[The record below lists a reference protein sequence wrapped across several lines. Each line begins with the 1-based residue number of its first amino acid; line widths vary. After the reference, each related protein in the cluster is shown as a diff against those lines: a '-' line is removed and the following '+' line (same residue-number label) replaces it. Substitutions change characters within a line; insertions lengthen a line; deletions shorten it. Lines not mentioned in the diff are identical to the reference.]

1 MNLGWGRDAVQP
13 ITPCHVYFLLH
24 LLNMLLVL
32 KSLSIASEGT
42 QTILLWFYFFNVFQ
56 FSSAQFCRSVVSDSL
71 RPHGLQHTRPPSPS
85 PTPGVYSNSCPLSW

>member
-1 MNLGWGRDAVQP
+1 MNLGWGRDAVEP
-13 ITPCHVYFLLH
+13 ITPSHVYFLLH
-24 LLNMLLVL
+24 LLNILLVL

-56 FSSAQFCRSVVSDSL
+56 FCLSVVSDSL
-71 RPHGLQHTRPPSPS
+71 RPHGLQHARPPSPS